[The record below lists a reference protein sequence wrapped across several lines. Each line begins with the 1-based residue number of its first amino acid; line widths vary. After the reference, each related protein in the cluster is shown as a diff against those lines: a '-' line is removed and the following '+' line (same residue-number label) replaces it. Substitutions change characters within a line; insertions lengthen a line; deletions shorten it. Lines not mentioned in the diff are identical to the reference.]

1 MEGSCCY
8 ISKQAVNPGINFGPY
23 GLPKAATMFLMKEYA
38 LEYGQYGITSN
49 GVNADRVN
57 TNLFADGLLESRA
70 KARGISVDQYL
81 EGNLLKR
88 EVLAEDVAQAF
99 LNLALARKTTSGVI
113 TVDGGNISTSLR

>member
-1 MEGSCCY
+1 
-8 ISKQAVNPGINFGPY
+8 
-23 GLPKAATMFLMKEYA
+23 MKEYA